1 MGEATNS
8 CLNLISGYVNASSL
22 QLYSEEAKSSNK
34 VQCLYI

>member
-8 CLNLISGYVNASSL
+8 CLNLISGYVNTSSL